1 MNVRTRRPSVRLPRK
16 RRLAVQAVA
25 QDGLGPRRLPACFAR
40 AYGQPMRHQAAYLPE
55 RHIRLLR
62 ISAYPP
68 ARIMRRRLN
77 RDRTRVQLRHLRYF
91 VKIVDAGTI
100 SSAVTVIQF
109 KFFNAAGSVALIAAL
124 SVAATSTAHA
134 QDATSKQFP
143 FSAPNTNEI
152 PAGPLGDAIR
162 YGEKVAAQTQT
173 YAKKYVGNGL
183 NCTSC
188 HLDGGKTPY
197 AAPWVGIWGQFPQYR
212 SRNGRVDTL
221 QDRIN
226 DCFERSMNGKALR
239 ADSTEMIG
247 LLSYMRWLSKDVPTG
262 AEVEGN
268 GFIQIKLPPANQIDP
283 ARGKQIYAQQCGSC
297 HGLDGQG
304 RTDCRRI
311 SFSCTL
317 GRAFFQ
323 HRRRH
328 GAPWHSGGIR
338 QSENA
343 VRCGQFAERSG
354 CDRYRGLLHAAAE
367 ARLCSEET

>member
-1 MNVRTRRPSVRLPRK
+1 
-16 RRLAVQAVA
+16 
-25 QDGLGPRRLPACFAR
+25 
-40 AYGQPMRHQAAYLPE
+40 
-55 RHIRLLR
+55 
-62 ISAYPP
+62 
-68 ARIMRRRLN
+68 MRRRLN

-91 VKIVDAGTI
+91 VKIVDAGSI
-100 SSAVTVIQF
+100 SRAATVIQF

-134 QDATSKQFP
+134 QAAASRQFP
-143 FSAPNTNEI
+143 FSAPNTNDI

-173 YAKKYVGNGL
+173 YAKKYVGSGL

-212 SRNGRVDTL
+212 SRNGRIDTL

-226 DCFERSMNGKALR
+226 DCFERSMNGKALP

-247 LLSYMRWLSKDVPTG
+247 LLSYMQWLSKDVPTG

-268 GFIQIKLPPANQIDP
+268 GFIQIRLPPANQIDP

-304 RTDCRRI
+304 RTGAAGAYLFPALWGAR
-311 SFSCTL
+311 SFNIGAGMARL
-317 GRAFFQ
+317 GT
-323 HRRRH
+323 
-328 GAPWHSGGIR
+328 
-338 QSENA
+338 
-343 VRCGQFAERSG
+343 
-354 CDRYRGLLHAAAE
+354 AAAFVK
-367 ARLCSEET
+367 AKMPLGAGSSLSDQDAIDTAAYFTRQPRPDFAAKKFDWPKGGKPPDAPY